1 MSITIIRADVSQA
14 ATIATIGKKSFRYA
28 FEHLF
33 KCKEELFK
41 YLQYAYDPFKLT
53 RSIRKEN
60 NMYLLAWVEGVPV
73 GFAKIKKYSLNEQ
86 IESISQMELQ
96 KIYVLQEY
104 QGKGVGTKLMKEI
117 KNITNALC
125 PDYIWLDT
133 YISNDRAITFYEKNG
148 FVKIGKD
155 YFTIGSQTFEYFIM
169 GLPVALKV
177 SKAC

>member
-1 MSITIIRADVSQA
+1 MSITIIRADVSHA
-14 ATIATIGKKSFRYA
+14 ANIATIGKKSFRRA

-33 KCKEELFK
+33 RCKEELFK
-41 YLQYAYDPFKLT
+41 YLEYAYDPLKLKK
-53 RSIRKEN
+53 SLRKEN
-60 NMYLLAWVEGVPV
+60 NVYLLALVDGEPV
-73 GFAKIKKYSLNEQ
+73 GFAKVKKYSLNEH

-104 QGKGVGTKLMKEI
+104 HGKNVGAALMNEVKSIAYEI
-117 KNITNALC
+117 S

-133 YISNDRAITFYEKNG
+133 HISNDRAIKFYEKNG
-148 FVKIGKD
+148 FIKIGKD
-155 YFTIGSQTFEYFIM
+155 FFTIGSQTFDYDVM